1 MRFVDYRQI
10 YEDFD
15 LGLDENMIERCLVIA
30 PRTKEVSSLHLQN
43 PSETFL
49 RPWLWATEENVME
62 ENEEEHK
69 LMQMYLMNQ
78 ELQMSNRVD
87 MF

>member
-1 MRFVDYRQI
+1 
-10 YEDFD
+10 
-15 LGLDENMIERCLVIA
+15 
-30 PRTKEVSSLHLQN
+30 
-43 PSETFL
+43 
-49 RPWLWATEENVME
+49 ME